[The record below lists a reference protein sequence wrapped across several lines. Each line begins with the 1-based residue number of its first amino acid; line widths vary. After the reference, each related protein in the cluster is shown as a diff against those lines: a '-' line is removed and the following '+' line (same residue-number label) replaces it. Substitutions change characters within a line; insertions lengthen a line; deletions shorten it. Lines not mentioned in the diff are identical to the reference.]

1 MGDRFLVVG
10 LGVTGLAVARALLDH
25 GAEVV
30 ATDDHLD
37 AAPFGLD
44 GLDVAFHP
52 KPDAA
57 HLDALVAEAS
67 AVVPAP
73 GLPDAHAVFA
83 LAAIRGVPVISEFD
97 LAAAWD
103 ERPIV
108 AITGTDGKTTV
119 TTLVVAML
127 EASGLAAVGV
137 GNTDIPLVEA
147 LADPLHDVFVVEASS
162 FRLGRSRHFAPRVAA
177 WLNFAPDHLD
187 VHASL
192 DDYESAKAAI
202 WRDQTPDQVAI
213 GNADDPVVR
222 RHLDTAPARA
232 GHVRFGGGLPGTRR
246 MVGRAPGPHHRGRR
260 RCRAAFRTT
269 SPTPW
274 PRLHARSRWADH
286 STRSRTSSGGFV
298 GLPHRLEFVAEH
310 RGVAWYDDSKA
321 TVPHASVAAASA
333 FEQVVLIAGGRN
345 KGLDL
350 ADLTGGRRRSPR
362 WSPSAKPP
370 TRCWKPSE
378 DRVPSDRAPS
388 MAEAVAARR
397 RSGPPRARP
406 CSCRPDARRSTGTA
420 RTVNA
425 ATTSSACV
433 GAYLETQGRP

>member
-83 LAAIRGVPVISEFD
+83 LAAIHGVQIVSEFD

-222 RHLDTAPARA
+222 RHLDTAPARRVTFGSA
-232 GHVRFGGGLPGTRR
+232 GDYRVHDGWLV
-246 MVGRAPGPHHRGRR
+246 APRGRIIEVASLPR
-260 RCRAAFRTT
+260 RFPHDLANALAA
-269 SPTPW
+269 SACA
-274 PRLHARSRWADH
+274 LEMGGSLDAVADVL
-286 STRSRTSSGGFV
+286 RGFV

-350 ADLTGGRRRSPR
+350 ADLTGAGSVT
-362 WSPSAKPP
+362 AVVAIG
-370 TRCWKPSE
+370 E
-378 DRVPSDRAPS
+378 AADEVLEAFGDRVPSDRAPS
-388 MAEAVAARR
+388 MAEAVRLAAD
-397 RSGPPRARP
+397 RARP
-406 CSCRPDARRSTGTA
+406 GQTVLLSPGCASFDWYRSYGE
-420 RTVNA
+420 RGDDFKR
-425 ATTSSACV
+425 CV

>member
-83 LAAIRGVPVISEFD
+83 LAAIHGVQIVSEFD

-147 LADPLHDVFVVEASS
+147 LTDPRHDVFVVEASS

-222 RHLDTAPARA
+222 RHLDTAPARRVTFGSA
-232 GHVRFGGGLPGTRR
+232 GDYRVHDGWLV
-246 MVGRAPGPHHRGRR
+246 APRGRIIEVASLPR
-260 RCRAAFRTT
+260 RFPHDLANALAA
-269 SPTPW
+269 SACA
-274 PRLHARSRWADH
+274 LEMGGSLDAVADVL
-286 STRSRTSSGGFV
+286 RGFV

-350 ADLTGGRRRSPR
+350 ADLTGAGSVT
-362 WSPSAKPP
+362 AVVAIG
-370 TRCWKPSE
+370 E
-378 DRVPSDRAPS
+378 AADDVLEAFGDRVPSDRAPS
-388 MAEAVAARR
+388 MAEAVRLAAD
-397 RSGPPRARP
+397 RARP
-406 CSCRPDARRSTGTA
+406 GQTVLLSPGCASFDWYRSYGE
-420 RTVNA
+420 RGDDFKR
-425 ATTSSACV
+425 CV